1 MRFLSWGN
9 ALNRVLTSNCIVLH
23 SCRCYS
29 LSSTEFK
36 FALSLV
42 HPTPEV
48 SEYFPSARK
57 LRADVFQFR
66 RFEEHFWKAEFSR
79 RIGVDDRP
87 KRRKKPGVFKFLLRN
102 VEEALKV
109 YKNFWLGIL
118 SGYLSIQYQSI
129 WPNTVERSSAVPYLF
144 LLVSKSVFFRD
155 VCFQS
160 TVSRK

>member
-1 MRFLSWGN
+1 MRSLSWGS

-66 RFEEHFWKAEFSR
+66 RFEEHFRKAEFSR

-87 KRRKKPGVFKFLLRN
+87 KRRKNLAFSNFCCVMWRKPWRFTKTSGWAFCPAICLFNINQFDQIQWKGV
-102 VEEALKV
+102 
-109 YKNFWLGIL
+109 
-118 SGYLSIQYQSI
+118 QQSHI
-129 WPNTVERSSAVPYLF
+129 FS
-144 LLVSKSVFFRD
+144 
-155 VCFQS
+155 C
-160 TVSRK
+160 